1 MKEKFFLFW
10 SGPLSQWH
18 LSTFNDGMNEYNCA
32 EQYMMFQK
40 ALHFKDYESADA
52 IMQAKDPRRQKR
64 LGRQV
69 KNFNE
74 KRWNE
79 IAREVVYFGNLLK
92 FTQNKDLLFYL
103 VNCTE
108 TIVEASPV
116 DKIWGIG
123 LDAANPD
130 CLDRS
135 KWLGKNWLGQVLT
148 KVRDNMMINF

>member
-1 MKEKFFLFW
+1 
-10 SGPLSQWH
+10 
-18 LSTFNDGMNEYNCA
+18 MNEYNCA